1 MDIKEI
7 RETYSM
13 SQVQFSREFNIPVR
27 TIQSWEYGERKC
39 PEYLLQL
46 IQYKLENE
54 KGKTE

>member
-7 RETYSM
+7 RETYRM

-39 PEYLLQL
+39 PEYLLKL